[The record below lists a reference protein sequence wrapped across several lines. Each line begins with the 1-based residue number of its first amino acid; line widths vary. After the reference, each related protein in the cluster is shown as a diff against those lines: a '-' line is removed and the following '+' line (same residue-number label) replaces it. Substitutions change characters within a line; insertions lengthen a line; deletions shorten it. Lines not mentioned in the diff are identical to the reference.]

1 MQNIFEQGAYDTL
14 GNYGKIPSFE
24 DHRLWWILRFMT
36 RRWQE
41 GLLFSPQNLDSTHNF
56 IY

>member
-1 MQNIFEQGAYDTL
+1 MQNIFEQVAYDTR
-14 GNYGKIPSFE
+14 GNYDEIPSFE
-24 DHRLWWILRFMT
+24 EHRLWWILRFTT

-56 IY
+56 IC